1 MTLRIPPIIQMLL
14 CGTLGWGLSWIAPF
28 LAFDG
33 VGRDVAALLFFSAGA
48 VILGLSVN
56 AFIRA
61 STTVNPLAPEDA
73 ETLVTSGLYRISRN
87 PMYLAMALVLTG
99 SAFLIGNLAAF
110 AGPGPAPRAGGGA
123 DPPAR
128 TDWLESLRPDR
139 NAGRSARGGNIRAG
153 ARSAAR
159 RAGG

>member
-14 CGTLGWGLSWIAPF
+14 CGTLGWGLSGIAPF

-99 SAFLIGNLAAF
+99 SAFLIGNLGAF
-110 AGPGPAPRAGGGA
+110 AGPLIFVWVMTLFQIKPEERALQAKFGEA
-123 DPPAR
+123 FTAYRLR
-128 TDWLESLRPDR
+128 T
-139 NAGRSARGGNIRAG
+139 
-153 ARSAAR
+153 R
-159 RAGG
+159 RWI

>member
-99 SAFLIGNLAAF
+99 SAFLIGNLASF
-110 AGPGPAPRAGGGA
+110 AGPLLFLWVMTVFQIKPEERALQAKFGEA
-123 DPPAR
+123 FTVYRQR
-128 TDWLESLRPDR
+128 T
-139 NAGRSARGGNIRAG
+139 
-153 ARSAAR
+153 R
-159 RAGG
+159 RWI